1 MARGS
6 RSTVQAV
13 GAALSVVGTGLI
25 VWGYRESQSLGDQ
38 LASAVTGDPT
48 NDVVLFYVVGGAS
61 LIAGLVLLFRK

>member
-6 RSTVQAV
+6 RSTIQAV

-38 LASAVTGDPT
+38 LASAVTGDPS
-48 NDVVLFYVVGGAS
+48 NDVLLFYVVGGAS
-61 LIAGLVLLFRK
+61 LVAGLVLLFRK